1 MTLPGFIMSKQVRKF
16 TVNDSGVSPV
26 IGMILILAIVTVS
39 IGIIYT
45 AGIPMIENAKFSTHQ
60 QNIRNS
66 FSVLHG
72 DIEEVVRGPI
82 TGAGTAR
89 TTTISID
96 GGTLA
101 VIPDNTRIEVSY
113 NDGTTTTLSWS
124 PGTTSYEY
132 KNMNVAYENG
142 GVFTKYSTGSIMEQE
157 PLIYAGKLSGSN
169 VGMMIHVINSTGAN
183 TSTSGKGKGNV
194 RTSSVDDGVSKIDL
208 GEVNTIN
215 TIYINITS
223 QNYQA
228 WDRYL
233 NKTVSNA
240 GASYSST
247 IFPTTDTVAAK
258 ITNTGM
264 LILSIHETKIESVV
278 G

>member
-1 MTLPGFIMSKQVRKF
+1 MSKQVKKF

-45 AGIPMIENAKFSTHQ
+45 AGIPMIENAKSRAHQ
-60 QNIRNS
+60 QNIHNS

-89 TTTISID
+89 TTTISMD

-101 VIPDNTRIEVSY
+101 VLPDNTRIEVSY
-113 NDGTTTTLSWS
+113 NDGTATTLSWS
-124 PGTTSYEY
+124 PGTTEYEY
-132 KNMNVAYENG
+132 RNRIVAYENG
-142 GVFTKYSTGSIMEQE
+142 AVFTTYPDGSIMERE
-157 PLIYAGKLSGSN
+157 PLIYAGRLRGSN
-169 VGMMIHVINSTGAN
+169 VGVMIHIVNISGTN
-183 TSTSGKGKGNV
+183 TSTSGKGKGQV
-194 RTSSVDDGVSKIDL
+194 RTFASGDDVSKIYS
-208 GEVNTIN
+208 GEVNSIS
-215 TIYINITS
+215 ISITS
-223 QNYQA
+223 QNYEA

-233 NKTVSNA
+233 RSTFENS
-240 GASYSST
+240 GATYTST
-247 IFPTTDTVAAK
+247 IPSDDTVAAV
-258 ITNTGM
+258 ITNPGSS
-264 LILSIHETKIESVV
+264 ISLSIHETKVGSVV

>member
-1 MTLPGFIMSKQVRKF
+1 MSKQVRKF

-45 AGIPMIENAKFSTHQ
+45 AGIPMIDNAKLSTHQ
-60 QNIRNS
+60 QNIHNS

-89 TTTISID
+89 TTTIPMD

-113 NDGTTTTLSWS
+113 NDVTTNTLSWS

-132 KNMNVAYENG
+132 KNRIVAYENG
-142 GVFTKYSTGSIMEQE
+142 AVFTTYPTGSIMEQE
-157 PLIYAGKLSGSN
+157 PLIYAGNLSGSN
-169 VGMMIHVINSTGAN
+169 VGLMIHVINITGAN

-194 RTSSVDDGVSKIDL
+194 RTSAVDDGVSKIDL
-208 GEVNTIN
+208 GEVNSIS

-223 QNYQA
+223 RNYQA

-240 GASYSST
+240 GALYSST
-247 IFPTTDTVAAK
+247 IIPDTDTVNAT
-258 ITNTGM
+258 IEHSSI
-264 LILSIHETKIESVV
+264 ILSIHETKIESVV

>member
-1 MTLPGFIMSKQVRKF
+1 MSKQLRKF
-16 TVNDSGVSPV
+16 SVNDSGVSPV

-45 AGIPMIENAKFSTHQ
+45 AGIPMIENAKSSTHQ
-60 QNIRNS
+60 QNIHNS

-89 TTTISID
+89 TTTIPMD

-101 VIPDNTRIEVSY
+101 VIPNNTRIEVSY

-132 KNMNVAYENG
+132 KNMIAAYENG
-142 GVFTKYSTGSIMEQE
+142 AVFTKYPTGSIMEQE
-157 PLIYAGKLSGSN
+157 PLIYVGKLSGSN
-169 VGMMIHVINSTGAN
+169 VGVMIHVINITGAN
-183 TSTSGKGKGNV
+183 TSTSSKGKGNV
-194 RTSSVDDGVSKIDL
+194 RTFAVDDGVSKIYS
-208 GEVNTIN
+208 GEVN

-247 IFPTTDTVAAK
+247 IFPATDTVEAE
-258 ITNTGM
+258 ITNPGFS
-264 LILSIHETKIESVV
+264 LSLSIHETKIESVV

>member
-1 MTLPGFIMSKQVRKF
+1 MSKQVKKF

-45 AGIPMIENAKFSTHQ
+45 AGIPMIDNAKLSTHQ
-60 QNIRNS
+60 QNIHNS

-89 TTTISID
+89 TTTIPMD

-101 VIPDNTRIEVSY
+101 VIPNNTRIEVSY
-113 NDGTTTTLSWS
+113 IDGATTTLLSWS

-132 KNMNVAYENG
+132 KNMIMAYENG
-142 GVFTKYSTGSIMEQE
+142 AVFTTYPTGSIMEQE

-169 VGMMIHVINSTGAN
+169 VGVMIHVINITGAN

-194 RTSSVDDGVSKIDL
+194 RTSAVDDGVSKIYS
-208 GEVNTIN
+208 GEVN

-223 QNYQA
+223 RNYQA

-247 IFPTTDTVAAK
+247 IIPDTDTVNAK
-258 ITNTGM
+258 ITHSSI
-264 LILSIHETKIESVV
+264 ILSIHETKIESVV

>member
-1 MTLPGFIMSKQVRKF
+1 MSKQVRKF

-45 AGIPMIENAKFSTHQ
+45 AGIPMIDNAKLSTHQ
-60 QNIRNS
+60 QNIHNS

-89 TTTISID
+89 TTTIPMD

-101 VIPDNTRIEVSY
+101 VIPNNTRIEVSY
-113 NDGTTTTLSWS
+113 NDGTTNTLSWS
-124 PGTTSYEY
+124 PGMTSYEY
-132 KNMNVAYENG
+132 KNMIMVYENG
-142 GVFTKYSTGSIMEQE
+142 AVFTTYSTGSIMEQE
-157 PLIYAGKLSGSN
+157 PLIYAGNLSGSN
-169 VGMMIHVINSTGAN
+169 VGLMIHVINITGAN

-194 RTSSVDDGVSKIDL
+194 RTSAVDDGVSKIYSGKVD
-208 GEVNTIN
+208 

-223 QNYQA
+223 RNYQA

-240 GASYSST
+240 GASYSS
-247 IFPTTDTVAAK
+247 IIIPDTDTVNAK
-258 ITNTGM
+258 ITHPSI
-264 LILSIHETKIESVV
+264 ILSIHETKIESVV

>member
-1 MTLPGFIMSKQVRKF
+1 MSKQVKKF

-45 AGIPMIENAKFSTHQ
+45 AGIPMIDNAKLSTHQ
-60 QNIRNS
+60 QNIHNS

-89 TTTISID
+89 TTTISMD

-101 VIPDNTRIEVSY
+101 VIPNNTRIEVSY
-113 NDGTTTTLSWS
+113 NDGTPFSWS

-132 KNMNVAYENG
+132 KNRIVAYENG
-142 GVFTKYSTGSIMEQE
+142 AVFTTYPTGSIMEQE
-157 PLIYAGKLSGSN
+157 PLIYAGKLTESNSN
-169 VGMMIHVINSTGAN
+169 VGMMIHVINITGAN

-194 RTSSVDDGVSKIDL
+194 RTSAVDDGVSKIYS
-208 GEVNTIN
+208 GEVN

-223 QNYQA
+223 RNYQA

-247 IFPTTDTVAAK
+247 FPDTDTVEAK
-258 ITNTGM
+258 ITHSSI
-264 LILSIHETKIESVV
+264 ILSIHETKIESVV

>member
-1 MTLPGFIMSKQVRKF
+1 MSKQVKKF

-45 AGIPMIENAKFSTHQ
+45 VGIPMIDNAKSSTHQ
-60 QNIRNS
+60 QNIHNS

-89 TTTISID
+89 TTTISMD

-101 VIPDNTRIEVSY
+101 VIPNNTRMEVSY

-132 KNMNVAYENG
+132 KNMIMAYENG
-142 GVFTKYSTGSIMEQE
+142 AVFTKYPTGSIMEHE
-157 PLIYAGKLSGSN
+157 PLIYAGKLSGNN
-169 VGMMIHVINSTGAN
+169 VGVMIHVINITGAN

-194 RTSSVDDGVSKIDL
+194 RTSAVDDGVSKIYSED
-208 GEVNTIN
+208 VNSIS
-215 TIYINITS
+215 INITS

-247 IFPTTDTVAAK
+247 IFPATDTVTAE
-258 ITNTGM
+258 ITNPGFI
-264 LILSIHETKIESVV
+264 LSLSIHETKIESVV